1 MSSSTVISGSIKI
14 NSPKDN
20 VWEIISDL
28 GGIQNYHP
36 LVNKSYNLTNQ
47 TEGVGAGRICEF
59 KNGGVLREESVEWQE
74 GDFVNLKVI
83 PVKRMPPF
91 KSAFAKMAVEEIDN
105 KTIASL
111 TIEYDLKYGLLGK
124 VMNKLMVKSQF
135 EKVLPKILSGLKRY
149 SEAEKTESV
158 HLLNLTESA

>member
-1 MSSSTVISGSIKI
+1 MQIKMFIIPIKNGVKMNSSTVITGSTEI

-20 VWEIISDL
+20 VWKIISDL

-36 LVNKSYNLTNQ
+36 LVKKSYNLTNQ

-74 GDFVNLKVI
+74 GDYVNLKVI

-124 VMNKLMVKSQF
+124 LMNKLMVKPQF
-135 EKVLPKILSGLKRY
+135 EKVVP
-149 SEAEKTESV
+149 
-158 HLLNLTESA
+158 